1 MAIAGHA
8 LSEAAIAE
16 NWGRTAQASNS
27 VACAMTHPCASR
39 EASLSKSVLDLAS
52 LGVQLHK
59 DMSCVPRVSV
69 IIMYSMGN
77 FFRDYNQ

>member
-1 MAIAGHA
+1 MTIVGHA

-16 NWGRTAQASNS
+16 NWGRTAQASNP

-39 EASLSKSVLDLAS
+39 ETSVAKSVLDLAS
-52 LGVQLHK
+52 LDVQLHK
-59 DMSCVPRVSV
+59 DMSYFPRVSV

-77 FFRDYNQ
+77 FFRVYNQ